1 MTHDPPGIWVDAVGE
16 FALLAETSVGL
27 PLEELTL
34 ASEAFQMLRSKKVI
48 EQGIDA
54 GSAYCPR
61 CRVSHD
67 VNRTDDGTYS
77 WICCDGE
84 EPIPYARVRR
94 WKSNWRNTASWLADS
109 LGLASSVRHVRQGQ
123 IAYLGEL
130 EMRRVSVPIWLV
142 RGLGNAQTLTT
153 LLAALAQASPRRK
166 GLILSPVPTPHLAL
180 PNGSSCLGF
189 NAFVDPNNALQ
200 PVSVSEV
207 WRAGFGTIGPKAG
220 KRGNP
225 GKAGNPVAEFKD
237 RVRNGKALRRIG
249 EEAQAIQKLE
259 RSRFGRGNEL
269 SESDIANK
277 IRPVFHAW
285 KAAEYP
291 EDFFDPD

>member
-1 MTHDPPGIWVDAVGE
+1 
-16 FALLAETSVGL
+16 LLAETSAGL
-27 PLEELTL
+27 PLAEPTL
-34 ASEAFQMLRSKKVI
+34 ASQAFQMLCSNKVI

-54 GSAYCPR
+54 GSVYCSR
-61 CRVSHD
+61 CRVAHD
-67 VNRTDDGTYS
+67 VSRTDSGTYS

-84 EPIPYARVRR
+84 EPITYGRVRR
-94 WKSNWRNTASWLADS
+94 WKSNWRNTANWLADS
-109 LGLASSVRHVRQGQ
+109 LGLASSVRHLKQGQ

-130 EMRRVSVPIWLV
+130 EMRRASVPIWLV
-142 RGLGNAQTLTT
+142 RGLGNAQMLPT

-207 WRAGFGTIGPKAG
+207 WRAGFGTMVPKAG

-225 GKAGNPVAEFKD
+225 GKPGDPVAEFKD
-237 RVRNGKALRRIG
+237 RVRNGTALRRIG
-249 EEAQAIQKLE
+249 KEAQAIQKLE

-277 IRPVFHAW
+277 IRSIFHAW

-291 EDFFDPD
+291 LDFFDPE